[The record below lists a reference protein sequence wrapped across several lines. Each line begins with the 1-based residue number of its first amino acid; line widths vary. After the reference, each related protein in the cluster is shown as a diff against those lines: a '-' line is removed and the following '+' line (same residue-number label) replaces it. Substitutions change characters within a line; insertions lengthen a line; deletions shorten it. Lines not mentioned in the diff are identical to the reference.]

1 MKVFV
6 LGHETDPARS
16 SGQWHLRGGGITIVG
31 TASLSRFIRFFVFM
45 LGWEPLIRRASD
57 RQETS
62 LVSHDM
68 ID

>member
-6 LGHETDPARS
+6 LATKPTRG
-16 SGQWHLRGGGITIVG
+16 GGGITIVG

-45 LGWEPLIRRASD
+45 LSWEPLIRRASD